1 MIESHDGMVE
11 ELTRNVLHEDELAD
25 YSMTK
30 KHYDSL
36 TRCSQSTSREKRES
50 VIPQW
55 LGLPVQPADPYQVGR

>member
-11 ELTRNVLHEDELAD
+11 ELTQNVLHEDELVD

-36 TRCSQSTSREKRES
+36 TRRSLSTSRERKKS
-50 VIPQW
+50 IIPQW
-55 LGLPVQPADPYQVGR
+55 LGLPVQPADPYQVGK